1 MGQESSDIATT
12 PLPGR
17 AYWAAGLVGLSA
29 AFLLGGY
36 ELVRSPS
43 NSLFKE
49 AYGKGALPYVMAATP
64 VAVVAILYLY
74 GRLLTWLGARR
85 TLLVTT
91 VGSCLALLALFAAVQ
106 AGWTFSRAI
115 LYVFREAYVVLLV
128 EQYWSFINSTLAT
141 TTARKLN
148 GPICGIASVGAIT
161 GGVLVAKISTTVGS
175 AALLAGAAAITLPAA
190 ILMELAYR
198 RCGEPRDQ
206 GRSHRSDA
214 LGLRL
219 FGSNAML
226 VILLA
231 VILLTQAVAALL
243 DINFQGI
250 LQDAIP
256 NVDEQTAFSGEFFAW
271 LNVASFGMQFVATP
285 ILLRLLPLGLIH
297 LAIPLVH
304 VASCIYLLR
313 TPSLFA
319 AGLAFTLFKAIDYST
334 FRAAKEILYIPLSFD
349 ARYRAKEVIDVFGY
363 RFGKGGASLAITGL
377 KTAGVAVSQAGLAA
391 GALAAAGLW
400 AILAIPLTRA
410 YARRRMDHPE
420 VLPVVAAFPPASARE
435 QRPG

>member
-1 MGQESSDIATT
+1 MSERSSSVAMPPET
-12 PLPGR
+12 GR
-17 AYWAAGLVGLSA
+17 AFWAAGLVGLSA
-29 AFLLGGY
+29 AFLLCGY

-49 AYGKGALPYVMAATP
+49 AYGKGALPYVMTATP
-64 VAVVAILYLY
+64 LAVVAILYVY

-85 TLLVTT
+85 TLLATT
-91 VGSCLALLALFAAVQ
+91 VGSCLLLAGLFASVH
-106 AGWTFSRAI
+106 AGWTFARAI
-115 LYVFREAYVVLLV
+115 LYVFREAYVVLLI

-141 TTARKLN
+141 ATAKKLN
-148 GPICGIASVGAIT
+148 GPICGIASLGAIA
-161 GGVLVAKISTTVGS
+161 GDAVVAGISTTIGS
-175 AALLAGAAAITLPAA
+175 ARLLVLAAVVTLPAA
-190 ILMELAYR
+190 LLMNMAYH
-198 RCGEPRDQ
+198 RCGEPRARDAL
-206 GRSHRSDA
+206 RSADT

-243 DINFQGI
+243 DLSFQGI

-256 NVDEQTAFSGEFFAW
+256 NVDRQTAFSGRFFAW
-271 LNVASFGMQFVATP
+271 LNIASFGMQFIVTP
-285 ILLRLLPLGLIH
+285 VLLRALPLGLIH
-297 LAIPLVH
+297 MAIPLVH
-304 VASCIYLLR
+304 VGSCIYLLR
-313 TPSLFA
+313 SGSLFA

-377 KTAGVAVSQAGLAA
+377 KASGMAITDAGLAV
-391 GALAAAGLW
+391 GALAAAAFW
-400 AILAIPLTRA
+400 AALALPLAHA
-410 YARRRMDHPE
+410 YKARQKTFDEPLSTIE
-420 VLPVVAAFPPASARE
+420 TGPAVADP
-435 QRPG
+435 